1 MLCTFQ
7 VHKNIDL
14 ESDRLYNHSTLF
26 TMLFGTAYKNVIS
39 YIRLSLSHPLF
50 PRKKAFH
57 YFQIRRKNISESM
70 KKASRATLIHFCH
83 L

>member
-1 MLCTFQ
+1 M
-7 VHKNIDL
+7 
-14 ESDRLYNHSTLF
+14 LYNHSTLF

-39 YIRLSLSHPLF
+39 YIRLSLSPPPPF
-50 PRKKAFH
+50 PPKKAFY